1 MWHVLVHKLLPS
13 AWREVLLR
21 KHRAFRQRRLA
32 AQPPATE
39 NDLRRILTDELGV
52 QRGAVVFVHSSTD
65 RLNLDFSF
73 FRVLPILQ
81 ELVGSEGT
89 LLFPCTH
96 VRDRAEDYLRRGE
109 VFQVKTAVTTM
120 GVLPE
125 MARRL
130 PDAVRSLHPTN
141 SIVAI
146 GKYAWE
152 LTENHIHSVYPCGEE
167 SPYFQIM
174 QYGGRIVG
182 LGVTTAKLSFVH
194 CVEDVWRDRFP
205 VRTRTPEVFPARVI
219 DRDGAEII
227 VPTVAQSRVT
237 QSLTNRSVPRF
248 IRRYVPPEVCRDLRI
263 NGVEY
268 FTADAR
274 RLYARM
280 EELAKQGTTIYGRV
294 PLPRGS
300 GRQRTLLAFAT
311 AGAAVRTSPR
321 LHNPDPL
328 LDSPDRKG

>member
-1 MWHVLVHKLLPS
+1 MWRHLVHQLLPP
-13 AWREVLLR
+13 AWQESLR
-21 KHRAFRQRRLA
+21 RKYRMFRRRRLA
-32 AQPPATE
+32 AWPPASE
-39 NDLRRILTDELGV
+39 EEFRRIVTDELGV
-52 QRGAVVFVHSSTD
+52 RRGAVVFVHSATD

-73 FRVLPILQ
+73 FGVLPILQ
-81 ELVGSEGT
+81 ELVGPQGT

-109 VFQVKTAVTTM
+109 AFDVQSAVTTM
-120 GVLPE
+120 GILPE

-130 PDAVRSLHPTN
+130 PAAVRSLHPTN

-146 GKYAWE
+146 GKYARE
-152 LTENHIHSVYPCGEE
+152 LTETHIRSVYPCGEE
-167 SPYFQIM
+167 SPYYKVM
-174 QYGGRIVG
+174 QYDGRIVG
-182 LGVTTAKLSFVH
+182 LGVTTSKLSFVH
-194 CVEDVWRDRFP
+194 CVEDVWQDRFP

-237 QSLTNRSVPRF
+237 QALTPRSVPRF
-248 IRRYVPPEVCRDLRI
+248 IRRYVTPEVCRDLRI

-280 EELAKQGTTIYGRV
+280 EELASQGITIYGRRRQV
-294 PLPRGS
+294 PLR
-300 GRQRTLLAFAT
+300 RA
-311 AGAAVRTSPR
+311 
-321 LHNPDPL
+321 
-328 LDSPDRKG
+328 